1 MNKDRVE
8 GFMFGVSIGFLV
20 AHLLK
25 PLLYLNN
32 TRLRTGTAT
41 PKESATAMPAAAD
54 KARAAEA

>member
-1 MNKDRVE
+1 MNKERVE

-32 TRLRTGTAT
+32 ARLGLAPKDATRIVAPPTSEQGAV
-41 PKESATAMPAAAD
+41 
-54 KARAAEA
+54 EA

>member
-32 TRLRTGTAT
+32 ARLRPA
-41 PKESATAMPAAAD
+41 PAAPRDAASATRATADHASAAGA
-54 KARAAEA
+54 